1 MAKLNANTTVMRPDT
16 LEVVTLAEG
25 DEVPDW
31 AAVAADLGYFD
42 QSHLI
47 GDFRRVFGMPPAE
60 YARSRR

>member
-31 AAVAADLGYFD
+31 AEG
-42 QSHLI
+42 LI
-47 GDFRRVFGMPPAE
+47 GDHLVEDEKPKRATT
-60 YARSRR
+60 SRAKATEPKTAD

>member
-31 AAVAADLGYFD
+31 ADGLIGN
-42 QSHLI
+42 HLI
-47 GDFRRVFGMPPAE
+47 EDEKPKRA
-60 YARSRR
+60 ASSRAKATESKTAD

>member
-31 AAVAADLGYFD
+31 ADGLIGN
-42 QSHLI
+42 HLI
-47 GDFRRVFGMPPAE
+47 EDEKPKRA
-60 YARSRR
+60 ASSRAKATEPKTAD

>member
-31 AAVAADLGYFD
+31 AEG
-42 QSHLI
+42 LI
-47 GDFRRVFGMPPAE
+47 GDHLIEDEKPKRA
-60 YARSRR
+60 ASSRAKATEPKTAD

>member
-31 AAVAADLGYFD
+31 ADG
-42 QSHLI
+42 LI
-47 GDFRRVFGMPPAE
+47 GDHLIEDEKPKRA
-60 YARSRR
+60 ASSRAKSPESKTAD